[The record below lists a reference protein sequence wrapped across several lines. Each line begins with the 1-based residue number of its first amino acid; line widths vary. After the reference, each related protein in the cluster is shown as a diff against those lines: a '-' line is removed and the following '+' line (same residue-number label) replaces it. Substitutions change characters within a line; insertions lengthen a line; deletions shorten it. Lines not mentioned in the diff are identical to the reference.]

1 MNRHKNART
10 TPYGRA
16 LTVRRV
22 RELGWTAAEAADA
35 AGVSVRTVRKWCVRH
50 RTEGEAGLLDRSSR
64 PRRASPRIGAGWQAL
79 IVRLRQ
85 CRMTA
90 EEIASR
96 LRLARSTVAA
106 ELVRLRLNRSS
117 ALAPK
122 APVRRYERARPGD
135 LIHLDIKK
143 LARVDKPGHRVTSTR
158 RGQND
163 GVGWEFVHVCVDDHA
178 RLAFVE
184 VLDDETGDTC
194 ARFLAR
200 AVVWFARHGI
210 CVRRVMTDNG
220 TGYRSHLFRQARQAL
235 GLRHLLT
242 RPYTPKTNGKAE
254 RFIKTLLE
262 DWAYAVP
269 YRSSSS
275 RRLQLPIWLTH
286 YNHERPH
293 GSLAGL
299 PHASRLPPQRNNL
312 AGMHN

>member
-16 LTVRRV
+16 LMVRRV
-22 RELGWTAAEAADA
+22 RELGWSAAPAAEA
-35 AGVSVRTVRKWCVRH
+35 AGVSVRTVRKWLARH
-50 RTEGEAGLLDRSSR
+50 RAEGAAGLLDRSSR
-64 PRRASPRIGAGWQAL
+64 PRSSLPRIAAGWQIL

-96 LRLARSTVAA
+96 LHLARSTVAA
-106 ELVRLRLNRSS
+106 ELARLGLNRLS

-122 APVRRYERARPGD
+122 EPVRRYERARPGD
-135 LIHLDIKK
+135 LVHLDVKK
-143 LARVDKPGHRVTSTR
+143 LARFDKPGHRVTRSR

-163 GVGWEFVHVCVDDHA
+163 GVGWEFVHVCIDDHA
-178 RLAFVE
+178 RLAYVE
-184 VLDDETGDTC
+184 VLDDEAGDSC

-200 AVVWFARHGI
+200 AVVWFAGHGI

-220 TGYRSHLFRQARQAL
+220 TGYRSHLFRQAREAL
-235 GLRHLLT
+235 GLRHLRT

-254 RFIKTLLE
+254 RFIKTMLE

-269 YRSSSS
+269 YRSSLN
-275 RRLQLPIWLTH
+275 RRRQLPLWLRH

-299 PHASRLPPQRNNL
+299 PPASRLPAQVNNL
-312 AGMHN
+312 AGLHN